1 MEKLTEKIAAVME
14 PIAEKLQSIAFLQ
27 ALSATMMMLVP
38 ITVCGSFGCLLA
50 FIDIGPWTAF
60 LGTHPGVQ
68 VFFMNIQ
75 SWTLSII
82 SLYTVIVLAVL
93 YAKELGYKEPLACG
107 VIALAVFLQIT
118 PTELYT
124 AIPSAW
130 LGHSGMFSAM
140 IVAFLVV
147 RFCKLCDDKHITIK
161 MPESVPSFV
170 SAAFTA
176 LIPAVV
182 LIFAAGIVGAAM
194 ASTSFGSI
202 HNVIYTL
209 VQAPFMKVGLS
220 FGGVLIEEL
229 IMTLAMFCGIHGSSV
244 VTWFTPLQT
253 AADAENAAAIAAG
266 SALPNIWG
274 TGAANMVQAGG
285 IGATLGLA
293 ILMVIICKSSRYKQL
308 SRVAIVPQIFN
319 IGEPLL
325 FGIPIMLNPM
335 LFIPYIGGVV
345 VNFLLVWISIAT
357 GFVGR
362 PNGASISWTLPHPL
376 QGLLG
381 MSTPVTA
388 LILCVIILV
397 IDMIIWYPFVKIID
411 REALKE
417 EQAEQQ

>member
-1 MEKLTEKIAAVME
+1 MQKITEKIAAVME
-14 PIAEKLQSIAFLQ
+14 PLAEKLQSFAFLQ
-27 ALSATMMMLVP
+27 ALSSTMMILMP

-60 LGTHPGVQ
+60 LGAHPDVQ

-82 SLYTVIVLAVL
+82 SLYTVVVLPIM
-93 YAKELGYKEPLACG
+93 YGKQLGYKEPVACG
-107 VIALAVFLQIT
+107 IIALAFFLQIT

-124 AIPSAW
+124 SIPSAW
-130 LGHSGMFSAM
+130 LGHAGMFSAM
-140 IVAFLVV
+140 LVSWLVV
-147 RFCKLCDDKHITIK
+147 RFCKLCDDKNVTIK

-182 LIFAAGIVGAAM
+182 LIFGSGIIGALM
-194 ASTSFGSI
+194 SKTSYGSI
-202 HNVIYTL
+202 HNMIYTFI
-209 VQAPFMKVGLS
+209 QAPFMKVGLS

-253 AADAENAAAIAAG
+253 AADAENAAAMAAKT
-266 SALPNIWG
+266 ALPNIWG
-274 TGAANMVQAGG
+274 TGAANLVQAGG

-293 ILMVIICKSSRYKQL
+293 IVMVLVCKSQRYKQL
-308 SRVAIVPQIFN
+308 SRVAIVPQVFN

-325 FGIPIMLNPM
+325 FGIPIMLNPL

-345 VNFLLVWISIAT
+345 VNFLLVWFSIAI
-357 GFVGR
+357 GIVGR

-381 MSTPVTA
+381 ISTPVTGVLLA
-388 LILCVIILV
+388 IVILV
-397 IDMIIWYPFVKIID
+397 VDMLIWYPFVKIID
-411 REALKE
+411 KQALE
-417 EQAEQQ
+417 EEKA